1 MTVTDVLTLCDA
13 RGVQLIIDGHE
24 LRARGRKGAVNDVL
38 KQGIVQYKAELI
50 EALYEREERLAIQE
64 EGQLTDIGRAYLEA
78 QAPRVTVGDGV
89 DGALADV
96 AKVHPGVLVLAKAC
110 GSGLEIISV
119 RREAQEVAT

>member
-13 RGVQLIIDGHE
+13 RGVQLSIDGHE

-64 EGQLTDIGRAYLEA
+64 EGQPPGFFVDNTLPDEIIIPVTVPNTLEA
-78 QAPRVTVGDGV
+78 IS
-89 DGALADV
+89 
-96 AKVHPGVLVLAKAC
+96 AC
-110 GSGLEIISV
+110 ID
-119 RREAQEVAT
+119 AQRIEVAA

>member
-24 LRARGRKGAVNDVL
+24 LRVRGRKGAVNDVL

-64 EGQLTDIGRAYLEA
+64 EGQLSDIGREA
-78 QAPRVTVGDGV
+78 LQRRQTLLTVASGV
-89 DGALADV
+89 D
-96 AKVHPGVLVLAKAC
+96 PELAKIAAC
-110 GSGLEIISV
+110 DEGLRIVAEVVGGLEIISAHY
-119 RREAQEVAT
+119 EAQEAAA

>member
-64 EGQLTDIGRAYLEA
+64 EGQTIRHRPQSVTEA
-78 QAPRVTVGDGV
+78 A
-89 DGALADV
+89 
-96 AKVHPGVLVLAKAC
+96 HAC
-110 GSGLEIISV
+110 NACFRS
-119 RREAQEVAT
+119 